1 MADKMK
7 FKFLL
12 APQDILSI
20 ALLAACYPL
29 SQILPPECGWENG
42 LIENTQAVL
51 LLFGAMFCFNCA
63 YYSVKG
69 LGYTLGWLYFIMFM
83 RELSWGRVFFPTGI
97 DELGPKFMSM
107 SSIPH
112 HDFINAAIGLAIV
125 ILLYGLY
132 KYMPWRKFIFE
143 IPFPVISAAVGIA
156 ALVLQY
162 GGEHV
167 WFTALSH
174 AQNQLLEEFAEMIV
188 YTDMLNMTHYY
199 GFHNLK
205 DVKN

>member
-1 MADKMK
+1 
-7 FKFLL
+7 
-12 APQDILSI
+12 
-20 ALLAACYPL
+20 
-29 SQILPPECGWENG
+29 
-42 LIENTQAVL
+42 
-51 LLFGAMFCFNCA
+51 
-63 YYSVKG
+63 
-69 LGYTLGWLYFIMFM
+69 
-83 RELSWGRVFFPTGI
+83 
-97 DELGPKFMSM
+97 MSM

-132 KYMPWRKFIFE
+132 KYMPWKKFIFE
-143 IPFPVISAAVGIA
+143 VPFPVISAAVGIA

-188 YTDMLNMTHYY
+188 YTEMLNMTHYY
-199 GFHNLK
+199 GFHYLK